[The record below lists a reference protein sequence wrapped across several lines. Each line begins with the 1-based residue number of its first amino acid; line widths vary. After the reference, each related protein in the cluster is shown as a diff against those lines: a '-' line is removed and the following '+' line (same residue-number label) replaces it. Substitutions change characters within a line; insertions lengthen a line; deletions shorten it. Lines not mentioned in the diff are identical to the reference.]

1 METFSRVREE
11 VKRRRLLAPGDHVL
25 VAVSGGPDSMC
36 LLYCLW
42 WLRRDYGL
50 KLTIAHLDHGIR
62 PDTEKDL
69 EAVRWAAEDLGLPLV
84 YEHRD
89 VPAFA
94 KERKLNLEEAARMVR
109 RDFLERAAKDAGATK
124 IALGHTRTDLA
135 ETVLMHILRG
145 AGPGGLRGILFSA
158 PPYIRPLLC
167 VSRRETEEFC
177 RAHDIPYVVDP
188 TNLDT
193 RYLRNSIRLEL
204 LPHLKKFA
212 PDPEGALARSA
223 ELWAEA
229 EESLEWAA
237 ARALGEVRL
246 DQDTLSVKGLL
257 ELPRGLRSL
266 VIRRMAAE
274 ALGTERGIDRVHIE
288 QVLHILEKGEG
299 HAMATLPKGLRVER
313 WRDRLR
319 FRVTPPGPEERAPLG
334 GEWELPLE
342 GEREIP
348 ELGWRFRLSRIPR
361 PESLTPPSPYVA
373 YIDLRKVLPP
383 LYVRTRRPG
392 DRIRPLGFPK
402 EKKLKDVLS
411 SAGIPPEER
420 DRVPL
425 LCDKRGIIW
434 AVGARLSEDYKVG
447 GDATE
452 VLRVEAERLG

>member
-1 METFSRVREE
+1 MGIFARVREE
-11 VKRRRLLAPGDHVL
+11 VRRRGLLSPGDHVL

-42 WLRRDYGL
+42 WLRRDYEL
-50 KLTIAHLDHGIR
+50 RLTIAHLDHGIR
-62 PDTEKDL
+62 PDSHRDL
-69 EAVRWAAEDLGLPLV
+69 EVVRWAAEDLGLPLV
-84 YEHRD
+84 HERRD

-94 KERKLNLEEAARMVR
+94 EEKKLNLEEAARLAR
-109 RDFLERAAKDAGATK
+109 RDFLERAAKDVGATK

-135 ETVLMHILRG
+135 ETILMHLLRG
-145 AGPGGLRGILFSA
+145 AGPGGLRGMLFFS

-167 VSRRETEEFC
+167 VSRHETEEFC

-193 RYLRNSIRLEL
+193 KLLRNAVRLEL

-237 ARALGEVRL
+237 SHALEKART
-246 DQDTLSVKGLL
+246 DQDTLSVKRLL
-257 ELPRGLRSL
+257 ELPKGLRTL
-266 VIRRMAAE
+266 VVRKMAAE
-274 ALGTERGIDRVHIE
+274 VLGSERGIDRVHIE
-288 QVLHILEKGEG
+288 QVLHILEVQEG
-299 HAMATLPKGLRVER
+299 HAMATLPKGLIVER

-319 FRVTPPGPEERAPLG
+319 FRLAPPDPEERTPLG

-348 ELGWRFRLSRIPR
+348 ELGWRFKISRIPR

-373 YIDLRKVLPP
+373 YIDPRKVAPP

-392 DRIRPLGFPK
+392 DRIRPLGFPNP
-402 EKKLKDVLS
+402 KKLKDVLS
-411 SAGIPPEER
+411 SAGIPPDER

-434 AVGARLSEDYKVG
+434 AVGARLSEDYKVE

-452 VLRVEAERLG
+452 ILRVEAERLG

>member
-1 METFSRVREE
+1 MGTFQRVREE
-11 VKRRRLLAPGDHVL
+11 VKQRGLLSPGERVL

-42 WLRRDYGL
+42 WLRRDYDL

-69 EAVRWAAEDLGLPLV
+69 EVVRWAADDLGLPLIH
-84 YEHRD
+84 ERWD

-94 KERKLNLEEAARMVR
+94 EERKLNLEEAARIVR
-109 RDFLERAAKDAGATK
+109 REFLERAAKDVGATK

-135 ETVLMHILRG
+135 ETVLMHLLRG
-145 AGPGGLRGILFSA
+145 AGPGGLRGILFAS

-167 VSRRETEEFC
+167 VSRTETQGFC
-177 RAHDIPYVVDP
+177 REHDIPFVIDP

-193 RYLRNSIRLEL
+193 RYLRNAIRLEL
-204 LPHLKKFA
+204 LPYLEKFA

-237 ARALGEVRL
+237 SEALGKARL
-246 DQDTLSVKGLL
+246 DQETLSVKQLL
-257 ELPRGLRSL
+257 ELPKGLRGL
-266 VIRRMAAE
+266 VVRRMAAE
-274 ALGTERGIDRVHIE
+274 VLGTDRGIDRVHIE
-288 QVLHILEKGEG
+288 QVLHILEKEEG
-299 HAMATLPKGLRVER
+299 LAMATLPKGLVVER

-319 FRVTPPGPEERAPLG
+319 FRLASPESGHPLPA

-348 ELGWRFRLSRIPR
+348 ELGWRFRLSLIPR
-361 PESLTPPSPYVA
+361 PPDLRPPSRYVA
-373 YIDLRKVLPP
+373 YIDPRKIVPP

-402 EKKLKDVLS
+402 PKKLKDVLS
-411 SAGIPPEER
+411 AAGIHPDER

-425 LCDKRGIIW
+425 LCDKKGIIW
-434 AVGARLSEDYKVG
+434 AVGARLSEDYKVEE
-447 GDATE
+447 DATE
-452 VLRVEAERLG
+452 VLLVEAERLR

>member
-1 METFSRVREE
+1 MGMFERVRDE
-11 VKRRRLLAPGDHVL
+11 VRRRGLLSPGDHVL
-25 VAVSGGPDSMC
+25 VAVSGGPDSMA

-42 WLRRDYGL
+42 WLRRDYDL
-50 KLTIAHLDHGIR
+50 SLTIAHLDHGIR
-62 PDTEKDL
+62 PDTGKDL

-84 YEHRD
+84 HGRRD

-94 KERKLNLEEAARMVR
+94 RERKLNLEEAARIAR
-109 RDFLERAAKDAGATK
+109 REFLERAAEEAGASK

-135 ETVLMHILRG
+135 ETVLMHLLRG

-177 RAHDIPYVVDP
+177 RAHDIPYVIDP

-193 RYLRNSIRLEL
+193 KLLRNAIRLEL
-204 LPHLKKFA
+204 LPYLERFA

-229 EESLEWAA
+229 EEALGWAA
-237 ARALGEVRL
+237 DRALQEARL
-246 DQDTLSVKGLL
+246 GDRALSVGRLM
-257 ELPRGLRSL
+257 EMPRSVRALAVRA
-266 VIRRMAAE
+266 MAAE
-274 ALGTERGIDRVHIE
+274 VLGSERGIDRVHIE
-288 QVLHILEKGEG
+288 QVLHILEVEEG
-299 HAMATLPKGLRVER
+299 HAMATLPKGLLVER

-319 FRVTPPGPEERAPLG
+319 FVLAPPGPGREAPPE
-334 GEWELPLE
+334 GEWELPLP

-348 ELGWRFRLSRIPR
+348 ELGWRFRLSLIPR
-361 PESLTPPSPYVA
+361 PADLRPPSPYVA
-373 YIDLRKVLPP
+373 YIDPRKIAPP
-383 LYVRTRRPG
+383 LRVRTRRPG
-392 DRIRPLGFPK
+392 DRIRPLGFP
-402 EKKLKDVLS
+402 EAKKLKDLLS

-425 LCDKRGIIW
+425 LCDKKGIIW
-434 AVGARLSEDYKVG
+434 AVGARLSEDYKVE

-452 VLRVEAERLG
+452 VLRVEAERLK